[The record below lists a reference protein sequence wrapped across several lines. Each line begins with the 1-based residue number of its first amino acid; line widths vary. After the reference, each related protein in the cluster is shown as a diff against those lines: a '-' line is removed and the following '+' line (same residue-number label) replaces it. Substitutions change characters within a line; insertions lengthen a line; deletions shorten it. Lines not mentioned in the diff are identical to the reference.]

1 MDIQNLI
8 EKLSKTHDSKERDS
22 IKGEIT
28 TQFSTLSEEE
38 KEIVKVKFFQSL
50 EEKIDETKEF
60 LEEVDLKIEMLEISK
75 FISLSQIAKKYF
87 GKSRTWLYQR
97 LYGYNVNGK
106 PARFTSTERQTLAKA
121 LKDIAQMAQ
130 DTSLKIA

>member
-1 MDIQNLI
+1 MDIRILV
-8 EKLSKTHDSKERDS
+8 ERLSNTRDS
-22 IKGEIT
+22 AEIESIKNEISM
-28 TQFSTLSEEE
+28 QFSSLSESE
-38 KEIVKVKFFQSL
+38 KEAVRVEFLKSFD
-50 EEKIDETKEF
+50 EKIEETKEF
-60 LEEVDLKIEMLEISK
+60 LEDVDLKIEMLEISQ

-106 PARFTSTERQTLAKA
+106 PAKFTTTERQTLANA

-130 DTSLKIA
+130 NTSLKIT

>member
-1 MDIQNLI
+1 MDITSLMQEMHNANTEV
-8 EKLSKTHDSKERDS
+8 EKTD
-22 IKGEIT
+22 IKNKIIA
-28 TQFSTLSEEE
+28 QFDALSETE
-38 KEIVKVKFFQSL
+38 KELVRDTFLKAL
-50 EEKIDETKEF
+50 DNTIDEGKKF
-60 LEEVDLKIEMLEISK
+60 LNEVDLKIEMLEISQ

-106 PARFTSTERQTLAKA
+106 PAQFTSTERQTLANA

-130 DTSLKIA
+130 NTSLKIA